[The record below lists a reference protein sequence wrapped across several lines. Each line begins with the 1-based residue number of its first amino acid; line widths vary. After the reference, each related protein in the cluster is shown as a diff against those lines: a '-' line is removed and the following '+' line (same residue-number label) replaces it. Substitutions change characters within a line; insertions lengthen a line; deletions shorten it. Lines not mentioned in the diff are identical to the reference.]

1 MVELS
6 IAGRGARLAQASAMA
21 AFMIESIV
29 YFGIGSFLGALPVVA
44 LSLPVIVPIVNRRA
58 ARRPE
63 ARSAIRLVE
72 LGRGNAIKR
81 LKIDLDALRDQLRA
95 TEQDLAVNTT
105 AVREAERALAHKE
118 SEMARLTSAL
128 EERSMQE
135 NVQKTEIVTLRM
147 QVETL
152 HGQVA
157 QLGETAKALEERRDV
172 AVSALSE
179 KESELARL
187 ATALDERSVL
197 ADWQKAEIA
206 ALTMQVQA
214 LNGLLT
220 EAGEETEAVEGRR
233 DAAVHALSEKES
245 ELARLATA
253 LDERSVLADSQEGQ
267 IAALTTQIQALNDL
281 LTQAGEET
289 RAVEERHDAVVRALS
304 EKESEL
310 ARVTNALDE
319 GSALADSQKG
329 EIASLT
335 IQVQTLKEE
344 LSQARERTTAAE
356 DRRDA
361 TLRAKESELA
371 MLTNVLEERSV
382 LIDSQ
387 KVENAALRMQGRML
401 NERLIQAGKE
411 ARALEERC
419 DVELAEQSR
428 LLNESESEL
437 AHLRGEIEIA
447 RGAEDD
453 LRVAII
459 EIDGR
464 ANAAIQ
470 NLNAEKSQLQ
480 AALDRANGERARFVH
495 ELAGMKRR
503 QADES
508 RPAERLENAT
518 CASTTSLP
526 KGPGVRP
533 IADYHE
539 ERSAAATASSPCRR
553 IAPC

>member
-1 MVELS
+1 
-6 IAGRGARLAQASAMA
+6 MA

-58 ARRPE
+58 ARRRPE
-63 ARSAIRLVE
+63 ARSASRLVE

-95 TEQDLAVNTT
+95 TEEDLAVNTT
-105 AVREAERALAHKE
+105 AAREAERALAHKE
-118 SEMARLTSAL
+118 SELARLTSAL
-128 EERSMQE
+128 DERSMQE

-152 HGQVA
+152 HGQLA
-157 QLGETAKALEERRDV
+157 QVGETAKALEERRNV

-253 LDERSVLADSQEGQ
+253 LNERSVLADSREGQ
-267 IAALTTQIQALNDL
+267 IAALTTQIQALNER

-304 EKESEL
+304 ENESEL

-344 LSQARERTTAAE
+344 LSQARERTIAAE
-356 DRRDA
+356 DHRDA

-371 MLTNVLEERSV
+371 MLTNVLEEHSV

-428 LLNESESEL
+428 LLHESESEL

-470 NLNAEKSQLQ
+470 NLTAEKSQLQ

-508 RPAERLENAT
+508 RPAERLDNGT

-533 IADYHE
+533 IADCHE
-539 ERSAAATASSPCRR
+539 ERSAAAPASSPCRR

>member
-1 MVELS
+1 
-6 IAGRGARLAQASAMA
+6 MA

-63 ARSAIRLVE
+63 ARSASRLVE

-95 TEQDLAVNTT
+95 TEEDLAVNTT
-105 AVREAERALAHKE
+105 AAREAERALAHKE
-118 SEMARLTSAL
+118 SELARLTSAL
-128 EERSMQE
+128 DERSMQE

-152 HGQVA
+152 HGQLA
-157 QLGETAKALEERRDV
+157 QVGETAKALEERRNV

-214 LNGLLT
+214 LNGLLA
-220 EAGEETEAVEGRR
+220 EAGEETKALEGRR
-233 DAAVHALSEKES
+233 DAAFQALSEKES

-253 LDERSVLADSQEGQ
+253 LDERSVLTDLQDGQ
-267 IAALTTQIQALNDL
+267 IAALTTQIQALNER

-289 RAVEERHDAVVRALS
+289 RAVEERHNAAVRALS

-335 IQVQTLKEE
+335 IQAQTLKEE

-508 RPAERLENAT
+508 RPAERLDNAT

>member
-1 MVELS
+1 MMPSASKEAGRGGSADLGEAWH
-6 IAGRGARLAQASAMA
+6 AGRGARLAQASAMA

-44 LSLPVIVPIVNRRA
+44 LSLPVIVPIVIRRA
-58 ARRPE
+58 ARRRPE
-63 ARSAIRLVE
+63 ARSASRLVE

-118 SEMARLTSAL
+118 SELARLTSAL
-128 EERSMQE
+128 DERSMQE

-152 HGQVA
+152 HGQLA
-157 QLGETAKALEERRDV
+157 QVGETAKALEERRNV

-179 KESELARL
+179 KESDLARL

-253 LDERSVLADSQEGQ
+253 LNERSVLADSQEGQ
-267 IAALTTQIQALNDL
+267 IAALTTQIQALNER

-304 EKESEL
+304 ENESEL

-344 LSQARERTTAAE
+344 LSQARERTIAAE
-356 DRRDA
+356 DHRDA

-371 MLTNVLEERSV
+371 MLTNVLEEHSV

-428 LLNESESEL
+428 LLHESESEL

-447 RGAEDD
+447 RKAEDD

-508 RPAERLENAT
+508 RPAERVDNAKPDGGVPRQDRGGL
-518 CASTTSLP
+518 SL
-526 KGPGVRP
+526 
-533 IADYHE
+533 
-539 ERSAAATASSPCRR
+539 
-553 IAPC
+553 

>member
-1 MVELS
+1 
-6 IAGRGARLAQASAMA
+6 
-21 AFMIESIV
+21 
-29 YFGIGSFLGALPVVA
+29 
-44 LSLPVIVPIVNRRA
+44 
-58 ARRPE
+58 
-63 ARSAIRLVE
+63 
-72 LGRGNAIKR
+72 
-81 LKIDLDALRDQLRA
+81 
-95 TEQDLAVNTT
+95 
-105 AVREAERALAHKE
+105 
-118 SEMARLTSAL
+118 
-128 EERSMQE
+128 
-135 NVQKTEIVTLRM
+135 
-147 QVETL
+147 
-152 HGQVA
+152 
-157 QLGETAKALEERRDV
+157 
-172 AVSALSE
+172 
-179 KESELARL
+179 
-187 ATALDERSVL
+187 
-197 ADWQKAEIA
+197 
-206 ALTMQVQA
+206 
-214 LNGLLT
+214 
-220 EAGEETEAVEGRR
+220 
-233 DAAVHALSEKES
+233 
-245 ELARLATA
+245 
-253 LDERSVLADSQEGQ
+253 
-267 IAALTTQIQALNDL
+267 
-281 LTQAGEET
+281 
-289 RAVEERHDAVVRALS
+289 
-304 EKESEL
+304 
-310 ARVTNALDE
+310 
-319 GSALADSQKG
+319 LADSQKG

-335 IQVQTLKEE
+335 IQAQTLKEE

-508 RPAERLENAT
+508 RPAERLDNAT

-539 ERSAAATASSPCRR
+539 ERSAAAPASSPCRR

>member
-1 MVELS
+1 
-6 IAGRGARLAQASAMA
+6 
-21 AFMIESIV
+21 MIESIV

-44 LSLPVIVPIVNRRA
+44 LSLPVIVPVVNRQA

-63 ARSAIRLVE
+63 ARSASRLVE
-72 LGRGNAIKR
+72 LGRGDAIKR

-95 TEQDLAVNTT
+95 TEEDLAVNTT
-105 AVREAERALAHKE
+105 AAREAERASAHKE
-118 SEMARLTSAL
+118 SELARLTSAL
-128 EERSMQE
+128 DERSMHE

-152 HGQVA
+152 HGQLA
-157 QLGETAKALEERRDV
+157 QVGETAKALEERRNV

-214 LNGLLT
+214 LNGSLIQ
-220 EAGEETEAVEGRR
+220 AGEETKAVESRR
-233 DAAVHALSEKES
+233 DAAVHALSGKES

-253 LDERSVLADSQEGQ
+253 LNERPVLADSREGQ
-267 IAALTTQIQALNDL
+267 IAALTTQIQALNER

-289 RAVEERHDAVVRALS
+289 RAVEERHNAAVRALS

-319 GSALADSQKG
+319 GSALADSQRG

-344 LSQARERTTAAE
+344 LGQARERTTAAE

-361 TLRAKESELA
+361 AFRAKESELA
-371 MLTNVLEERSV
+371 MLTNVFEERSV

-387 KVENAALRMQGRML
+387 KVENAALRMQVRML

-447 RGAEDD
+447 RKAEDD

-508 RPAERLENAT
+508 RPAERIDNAKPDGGVPRQDRGGL
-518 CASTTSLP
+518 SL
-526 KGPGVRP
+526 
-533 IADYHE
+533 
-539 ERSAAATASSPCRR
+539 
-553 IAPC
+553 

>member
-1 MVELS
+1 
-6 IAGRGARLAQASAMA
+6 
-21 AFMIESIV
+21 MIESIV

-63 ARSAIRLVE
+63 ARSASRLVE

-95 TEQDLAVNTT
+95 TEEDLAVNTT
-105 AVREAERALAHKE
+105 AAREAERALAHKE
-118 SEMARLTSAL
+118 SELARLTSAL
-128 EERSMQE
+128 DERSMQE

-152 HGQVA
+152 HGQLA
-157 QLGETAKALEERRDV
+157 QVGETAKALEERRNV

-214 LNGLLT
+214 LNGLLA
-220 EAGEETEAVEGRR
+220 EAGEETKALEGRR
-233 DAAVHALSEKES
+233 DAAFQALSEKES

-253 LDERSVLADSQEGQ
+253 LDERSVLTDLQDGQ
-267 IAALTTQIQALNDL
+267 IAALTTQIQALNER

-289 RAVEERHDAVVRALS
+289 RAVEERHNAAVRALS

-335 IQVQTLKEE
+335 IQAQTLKEE

-508 RPAERLENAT
+508 RPAERLDNAT

>member
-1 MVELS
+1 
-6 IAGRGARLAQASAMA
+6 MA

-63 ARSAIRLVE
+63 ARSASRLVE

-95 TEQDLAVNTT
+95 TEEDLAVNTT
-105 AVREAERALAHKE
+105 AAREAERALAHKE
-118 SEMARLTSAL
+118 SELARLTSAL
-128 EERSMQE
+128 DERSMQE

-152 HGQVA
+152 HGQLA

-214 LNGLLT
+214 LNGLLA
-220 EAGEETEAVEGRR
+220 EAGEETKALEGRR
-233 DAAVHALSEKES
+233 DAAFQALSEKES

-253 LDERSVLADSQEGQ
+253 LDERSVLTDLQDGQ
-267 IAALTTQIQALNDL
+267 IAALTTQIQALNER

-289 RAVEERHDAVVRALS
+289 RAVEERHNAAVRALS

-319 GSALADSQKG
+319 GSAVADSQKS

-356 DRRDA
+356 DHRDA

-371 MLTNVLEERSV
+371 MLTNVLEEHSV

-401 NERLIQAGKE
+401 NERLIQADKE
-411 ARALEERC
+411 ARAFEERC
-419 DVELAEQSR
+419 DVELTEQSR

-437 AHLRGEIEIA
+437 THLRGEIEIA
-447 RGAEDD
+447 RRAEDD
-453 LRVAII
+453 LRIAII

-508 RPAERLENAT
+508 RPAERLDNAT

-526 KGPGVRP
+526 KGPGGNLRTSE
-533 IADYHE
+533 D
-539 ERSAAATASSPCRR
+539 ATLRAGFCPPPTPGGVARTYSR
-553 IAPC
+553 

>member
-1 MVELS
+1 VKLG

-29 YFGIGSFLGALPVVA
+29 YFGIGSFLGALPVVG
-44 LSLPVIVPIVNRRA
+44 LSLPVIVNRRA

-81 LKIDLDALRDQLRA
+81 LKTDLDALRDQLRA

-105 AVREAERALAHKE
+105 AAREAERALAHKE
-118 SEMARLTSAL
+118 SELARLTSAL
-128 EERSMQE
+128 DERSMQE

-152 HGQVA
+152 HGQLA
-157 QLGETAKALEERRDV
+157 QVGETAKALEERRNV

-197 ADWQKAEIA
+197 ANWQKAEIA

-220 EAGEETEAVEGRR
+220 QAGEETKAVEGRR
-233 DAAVHALSEKES
+233 DAALQALSEKES

-253 LDERSVLADSQEGQ
+253 LDERSMLTDWQEGQ
-267 IAALTTQIQALNDL
+267 IAAQTTQIQALNER
-281 LTQAGEET
+281 LTQASEEI
-289 RAVEERHDAVVRALS
+289 RAVEERYSAAVRALS

-319 GSALADSQKG
+319 GSAVVDSQKG

-335 IQVQTLKEE
+335 IQVRTLKEE

-371 MLTNVLEERSV
+371 MLTNVLEEHSV
-382 LIDSQ
+382 LIESQ

-470 NLNAEKSQLQ
+470 NLTAEKSQLQ

-508 RPAERLENAT
+508 RPAERLDNAT

-539 ERSAAATASSPCRR
+539 ERSAAAPASSPCRR